1 VVHQSQQGKSLI
13 VSCETQLITTIQD
26 IAKNL
31 SEGKQVDAILLD
43 FSKAFDKVPH
53 ERLLLKLHHYGIRGL
68 TLQWIKNFL

>member
-1 VVHQSQQGKSLI
+1 LW
-13 VSCETQLITTIQD
+13 

-53 ERLLLKLHHYGIRGL
+53 ERLLLKLQLAAFDLSPFVNKIVYHYY
-68 TLQWIKNFL
+68 Q

>member
-1 VVHQSQQGKSLI
+1 M
-13 VSCETQLITTIQD
+13 QLITTIQD

-53 ERLLLKLHHYGIRGL
+53 ERLLLLLCDVESEAFVYVEGHLPGFFPY
-68 TLQWIKNFL
+68 F